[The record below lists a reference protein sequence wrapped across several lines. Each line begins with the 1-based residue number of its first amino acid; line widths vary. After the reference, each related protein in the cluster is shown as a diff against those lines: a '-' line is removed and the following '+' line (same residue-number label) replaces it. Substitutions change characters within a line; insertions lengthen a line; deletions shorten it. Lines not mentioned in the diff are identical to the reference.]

1 MYVKNRWYVA
11 ALTEELTDKPLG
23 RMVHDEPVVL
33 YRREDG
39 TPVALEDR
47 CLHRQAPLSLGWV
60 EGDNLRCTYHGLL
73 FDCAGRCIEVPGQ
86 TAIPPND
93 GIRQYELR
101 EQQGYI
107 FIWMGD
113 ESNRDGGAS
122 ADVEPYD
129 FPWTTKPGWRGLYA
143 QFHAKCNWQLLVDN
157 LLDVSHIAY
166 AHKST
171 IGAAGVAEGA
181 QARTERDGDKVVV
194 SRWMFDIDPAPTH
207 VAATGYNGKVDRWQR
222 VEFSPPGFIWLKVG
236 IAKAGSGA
244 EKGETDGILLDRH
257 TLHIITP
264 ESETSCHYFW
274 TTAHAAAC
282 VTPEQEKMIYDQ
294 SVLAF
299 NEDLVIL
306 EGQQARRDEGR
317 PTIDI
322 NADAGAAQARLVL
335 DRLMQGQPA
344 PPE

>member
-1 MYVKNRWYVA
+1 MYVKNQWYVA
-11 ALTEELTDKPLG
+11 ALTEELTDRPLG
-23 RMVHDEPVVL
+23 RVMHDEPVVL

-107 FIWMGD
+107 FIWMCD
-113 ESNRDGGAS
+113 AGGAS

-157 LLDVSHIAY
+157 LLDVTHIAY

-257 TLHIITP
+257 TLHTITP
-264 ESETSCHYFW
+264 ESDSTCHYFW
-274 TTAHAAAC
+274 TTAHAAAS
-282 VTPEQEKMIYDQ
+282 VTPAQEKMIYDQ

-306 EGQQARRDEGR
+306 EGQQARRDEDC

-335 DRLMQGQPA
+335 DRLMQRQPA
-344 PPE
+344 HPE

>member
-1 MYVKNRWYVA
+1 MYVRNRWYVA
-11 ALTEELTDKPLG
+11 ALSEELTDRPLG
-23 RMVHDEPVVL
+23 RVMMDEPVVL
-33 YRREDG
+33 YRLADG

-60 EGDNLRCTYHGLL
+60 EGDHLRCCYHGLL
-73 FDCAGRCIEVPGQ
+73 FDRDGGCIEVPGQ

-93 GIRQYELR
+93 GIGRYEVR
-101 EQQGYI
+101 EQQGFI
-107 FIWMGD
+107 FVWMGEEGRSEATD
-113 ESNRDGGAS
+113 
-122 ADVEPYD
+122 PYD
-129 FPWTTKPGWRGLYA
+129 FPWGGKEGWRGLYA

-166 AHKST
+166 AHRTT
-171 IGAAGVAEGA
+171 IGASGVADGA
-181 QARTERDGDKVVV
+181 RTKTERDGEKVVV
-194 SRWMFDIDPAPTH
+194 TRWMFDIDPAPTH

-222 VEFSPPGFIWLKVG
+222 VEFTPPGFIWLKVG

-244 EKGETDGILLDRH
+244 EKGETEGILLDRH
-257 TLHIITP
+257 TLHVITP
-264 ESETSCHYFW
+264 ESDGTCHYFW
-274 TTAHAAAC
+274 STAHAATS

-299 NEDLVIL
+299 KEDLVIL
-306 EGQQARRDEGR
+306 EGQQTRRDSDR

-335 DRLMQGQPA
+335 DRLMQVEPA
-344 PPE
+344 RN